1 MHVLV
6 IGLGHMGGP
15 MAANL
20 VAAGHDVSGFDL
32 GADQCSTAAATGVA
46 VVDAVEAAAGAADV
60 VLTSLPG
67 PTQVGSVGEQLFAS
81 MAPDA
86 VWVDTSTSD
95 LDRAESLRG
104 PAREAGVHLV
114 DATVS
119 GGPEGSAAGTLSVF
133 VGGDD
138 EPVAR
143 CMPLF
148 DAIGERIHHLGPHG
162 AGYVA
167 KIAQVTL
174 CYTQTVCLVEAL
186 MLGVKGGVE
195 PARMLEM
202 IRHSAGGSYVADNY
216 GPEIVAGTYD
226 PTFPLSHAAKDM
238 RLAMEMAGHVGAE
251 LPFMAAVAE
260 AYAAAESTFGAEAPH
275 LLAARLTEIAND
287 LTLHEERR

>member
-1 MHVLV
+1 MRILV

-20 VAAGHDVSGFDL
+20 VAAGHDVSGFDP
-32 GADQCSTAAATGVA
+32 GADQCEAAAQAGVA
-46 VVDAVEAAAGAADV
+46 VVGSVEATAGVVDV
-60 VLTSLPG
+60 ALTSLPG
-67 PTQVGSVGEQLFAS
+67 PAQVGSVGDQLFATMS
-81 MAPDA
+81 PGS
-86 VWVDTSTSD
+86 VWIDTSTSD
-95 LDRAESLRG
+95 LNRAAALRG
-104 PAREAGVHLV
+104 PAAEVGVHLI

-143 CMPLF
+143 CTPVF
-148 DAIGERIHHLGPHG
+148 EAIGGRIHHLGSHG

-174 CYTQTVCLVEAL
+174 CYTQTVCLIEAL

-195 PARMLEM
+195 PGRMLEM
-202 IRHSAGGSYVADNY
+202 IRASAGGSYVADAY

-238 RLAMEMAGHVGAE
+238 RLAMEMAVHVGAE

-260 AYAAAESTFGAEAPH
+260 TYAAAEAAFGSDAPH
-275 LLAARLTEIAND
+275 LLAARLTETANERI
-287 LTLHEERR
+287 LHEERT